1 MEQDGP
7 EATTP
12 ASSSSCLPAG
22 LVTSA
27 ESGILPG
34 DNVEPSKPEQFHGA
48 LSNWRRLFQQAVK
61 LGGARS
67 AASMHCD
74 RGNKLSCKKAV
85 SRGSLTDAECILR
98 LKRWLIAG
106 CSDSNWPVHRQ
117 RAHHVDLGA
126 LEAKLYKI
134 SGMSEAE
141 MDALVAS
148 WSSA

>member
-1 MEQDGP
+1 MSLSEEDVEQDGP

-67 AASMHCD
+67 AASI
-74 RGNKLSCKKAV
+74 A

-98 LKRWLIAG
+98 LRRWLIAG

-117 RAHHVDLGA
+117 RAHHVDLAGKA
-126 LEAKLYKI
+126 LQDFTQ
-134 SGMSEAE
+134 GMSEAE

-148 WSSA
+148 WSLA

>member
-1 MEQDGP
+1 MSLSEEDVEQDGP

-67 AASMHCD
+67 AASIATEATNCLA
-74 RGNKLSCKKAV
+74 K
-85 SRGSLTDAECILR
+85 R
-98 LKRWLIAG
+98 L
-106 CSDSNWPVHRQ
+106 
-117 RAHHVDLGA
+117 
-126 LEAKLYKI
+126 
-134 SGMSEAE
+134 
-141 MDALVAS
+141 
-148 WSSA
+148 